1 MSSYAGPAA
10 ITDGLVFEYDMGN
23 TQKSW
28 KGAPI
33 TNLLTGTGTTNLG
46 NGVFL
51 SGGGT
56 RTDLGNGKY
65 RFDVTVARTFRMYC
79 NLATLTNGQTYGCSL
94 KFEENSCSFLSLD
107 WCDTAVAGGV
117 NSGAGITSGRL
128 YGTATRGTY
137 DATYRFLDI
146 NLGIGSVILSE
157 AQVDSIPI
165 STPYVNGTRSN
176 TQAIVDLTGNNT
188 VTANSLTYASDGTF
202 SFNGISDYISLPAFN
217 LSTDPIV
224 TVSQWIKRSAN
235 FSGGGYWGLGGGSVN
250 DGISSYTSVQN
261 KIGWDLWGQTT
272 FHTGQEYPLEQWV
285 NVCWVKIGTTFTTS
299 TLKVYIN
306 GTEFPLTTIVRNN
319 SSVVSLRSS
328 LTMGRIADNRNSY
341 YAPGSIGLTQVFS
354 RALSAEEV
362 SQNFNA
368 MRGRYG
374 V

>member
-188 VTANSLTYASDGTF
+188 VTANSLTYASDETF
-202 SFNGISDYISLPAFN
+202 SFNGSADQISIPS
-217 LSTDPIV
+217 I
-224 TVSQWIKRSAN
+224 N
-235 FSGGGYWGLGGGSVN
+235 FSNEQTIEMWLQPLENDGSRRNPYNKAYGGY
-250 DGISSYTSVQN
+250 
-261 KIGWDLWGQTT
+261 
-272 FHTGQEYPLEQWV
+272 
-285 NVCWVKIGTTFTTS
+285 GTWTHET
-299 TLKVYIN
+299 N
-306 GTEFPLTTIVRNN
+306 GTINHFFGNAGANTSPYVASNSAFTVAQNEIACVCTTRNISCAWWYKNGIQYNSLVNPYGVLNTDNN
-319 SSVVSLRSS
+319 SILIGNGYA
-328 LTMGRIADNRNSY
+328 GRYLGNIFAIRLYN
-341 YAPGSIGLTQVFS
+341 
-354 RALSAEEV
+354 RALSSAEI
-362 SQNFNA
+362 SGNFNA
-368 MRGRYG
+368 YRGRFG
-374 V
+374 I